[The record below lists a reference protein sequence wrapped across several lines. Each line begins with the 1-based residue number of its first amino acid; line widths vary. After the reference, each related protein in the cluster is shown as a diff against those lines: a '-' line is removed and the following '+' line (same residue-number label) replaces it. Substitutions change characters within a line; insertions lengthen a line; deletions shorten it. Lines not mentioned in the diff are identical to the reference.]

1 MNDHDEM
8 MTENYET
15 DEESVLIA
23 SERYD
28 LASAFNELNSRVEA
42 RTSKSLLFGL
52 SGLSRSEGDQF
63 EAVWQGLDPGYRRRV
78 LRDLLAFAEANVEM
92 DYRQVGLV
100 GLIDVDPV
108 VRETA
113 VELLWEDESLEV
125 MNQLVQLAAQDP
137 APSVRAAAATALG
150 RFILLG
156 ELGDLPEEATVPAQ
170 DIAIRLL
177 QDPNEPV
184 EVKRRALEAIAN
196 CSHPIVPGAI
206 ESAYHSEGQLM
217 RVSALYAIGRSCD
230 ERWEDIVLEALEVD
244 DAEMRYEAARAA
256 GELEIA
262 EAVPL
267 LGRLIL
273 DDDRE
278 ILEVVIWSLGEIGGK
293 EAVRILEALAETAE
307 ETEDDVLMEAIEDAI
322 GNASLAEGLFGAYDI
337 DLDNDR

>member
-1 MNDHDEM
+1 MSDYDEIM
-8 MTENYET
+8 SDDFDT
-15 DEESVLIA
+15 DEESVLA
-23 SERYD
+23 ATERYD
-28 LASAFNELNSRVEA
+28 LADALDEMNSRAEP

-52 SGLSRSEGDQF
+52 SGLSTSEGNQF
-63 EAVWQGLDPGYRRRV
+63 ETAWQDLDPGYRRRV
-78 LRDLLAFAEANVEM
+78 LRDLLAFAEANIEM

-100 GLIDVDPV
+100 GMADADPAI
-108 VRETA
+108 RETA

-156 ELGDLPEEATVPAQ
+156 ELGDLPEQDTVPAQ
-170 DIAIRLL
+170 EIVIRLL

-196 CSHPIVPGAI
+196 CSHPIVPGVI
-206 ESAYHSEGQLM
+206 ESAYHSDEQLM
-217 RVSALYAIGRSCD
+217 RISSLYAIGRSCD
-230 ERWEDIVLEALEVD
+230 ERWEDLVLEALEAD

-256 GELEIA
+256 GELEIE

-267 LGRLIL
+267 LGRLLL

-307 ETEDDVLMEAIEDAI
+307 ETDDDVLMEAIEDAI
-322 GNASLAEGLFGAYDI
+322 GNASLADGLFGSYDI
-337 DLDNDR
+337 DLDDGR